1 MIIYLVLSQHLLQ
14 HIIEF
19 HYEATSQVNYWL
31 KYLHN
36 HNVKAGLVP
45 NPKTPVSSLVTHL
58 NYLDQILIM
67 SVHPGFGGQSFL
79 PDTPKRIKQVDQL
92 IKSNLSSISIEVDG
106 GVNDQ
111 NIILAASAGCNIFV
125 AGSYIF
131 NTKDISSQ
139 IKKLDDLVNST
150 VMRTN

>member
-45 NPKTPVSSLVTHL
+45 NPKTPVSSLVMHL

-67 SVHPGFGGQSFL
+67 SVNPGFGGQSFL

-111 NIILAASAGCNIFV
+111 NIILAASTGYNIFV
-125 AGSYIF
+125 ARSYIF
-131 NTKDISSQ
+131 NTKDILSQ
-139 IKKLDDLVNST
+139 IKNL
-150 VMRTN
+150 MI

>member
-1 MIIYLVLSQHLLQ
+1 MIIYLVLFQHLLQ

-36 HNVKAGLVP
+36 HNVRAGLVP

-67 SVHPGFGGQSFL
+67 SVHPGF
-79 PDTPKRIKQVDQL
+79 VDKAFCQ
-92 IKSNLSSISIEVDG
+92 
-106 GVNDQ
+106 
-111 NIILAASAGCNIFV
+111 ILLKELN
-125 AGSYIF
+125 
-131 NTKDISSQ
+131 
-139 IKKLDDLVNST
+139 KLTS
-150 VMRTN
+150 

>member
-1 MIIYLVLSQHLLQ
+1 M
-14 HIIEF
+14 
-19 HYEATSQVNYWL
+19 
-31 KYLHN
+31 
-36 HNVKAGLVP
+36 
-45 NPKTPVSSLVTHL
+45 THL

-125 AGSYIF
+125 ARWMF
-131 NTKDISSQ
+131 
-139 IKKLDDLVNST
+139 
-150 VMRTN
+150 

>member
-45 NPKTPVSSLVTHL
+45 NPKTPVSSLVMHL

-67 SVHPGFGGQSFL
+67 SVNPGFGAQSFL

-92 IKSNLSSISIEVDG
+92 IKSNVSSS
-106 GVNDQ
+106 
-111 NIILAASAGCNIFV
+111 
-125 AGSYIF
+125 
-131 NTKDISSQ
+131 
-139 IKKLDDLVNST
+139 
-150 VMRTN
+150 